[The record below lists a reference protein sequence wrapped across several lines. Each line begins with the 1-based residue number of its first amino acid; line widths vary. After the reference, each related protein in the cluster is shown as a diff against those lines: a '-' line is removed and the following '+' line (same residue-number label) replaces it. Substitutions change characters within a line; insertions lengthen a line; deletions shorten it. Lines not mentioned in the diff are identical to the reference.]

1 MVESGVGGRERMG
14 RGVPANSVL
23 VSCIQGSDPLVLVGS
38 QVDKA
43 ANRDSLLISS
53 AESLLMSAFRLVISL
68 FAIVSRESSSSF
80 MVLNQ
85 R

>member
-1 MVESGVGGRERMG
+1 MG

-38 QVDKA
+38 QVNKA
-43 ANRDSLLISS
+43 GQQGFFAYQLGG
-53 AESLLMSAFRLVISL
+53 EPSAFRLVISL
-68 FAIVSRESSSSF
+68 YAVVSRESSSSF
-80 MVLNQ
+80 MVLSQ

>member
-1 MVESGVGGRERMG
+1 MG

-43 ANRDSLLISS
+43 GQQR
-53 AESLLMSAFRLVISL
+53 L
-68 FAIVSRESSSSF
+68 FAHQLGGEPSDVR
-80 MVLNQ
+80 L
-85 R
+85 